1 VKINDLFRSKKSLAA
16 ADLVGKAVR
25 VTIESVEV
33 QKFDEGEKPVLHFVG
48 KDKTMVLNKTNA
60 LRIIEAV
67 GDDESDNWV
76 GWSIVLYPT
85 KVDYA
90 GKRVDAIR
98 IDDRPGA
105 TKKPTSAPTRPTAR
119 PEPSEEAFEDG
130 GAMPDDSDIP
140 FARMPSY

>member
-1 VKINDLFRSKKSLAA
+1 
-16 ADLVGKAVR
+16 

-67 GDDESDNWV
+67 GDDESDNWI

-98 IDDRPGA
+98 VDDRPGSTKPPAKPVRVAMA
-105 TKKPTSAPTRPTAR
+105 TADAP
-119 PEPSEEAFEDG
+119 EEEFG
-130 GAMPDDSDIP
+130 GMPDDDSIP
-140 FARMPSY
+140 FARMESY

>member
-1 VKINDLFRSKKSLAA
+1 VKVNDLFRSKKSLAA
-16 ADLVGKAVR
+16 ADLGGKAVR

-67 GDDESDNWV
+67 GDDESDTWI

-105 TKKPTSAPTRPTAR
+105 TKPPTAPVR
-119 PEPSEEAFEDG
+119 KPVEAPEPWDEPSGD
-130 GAMPDDSDIP
+130 MPDDSDIQ
-140 FARMPSY
+140 F

>member
-1 VKINDLFRSKKSLAA
+1 MKINDLFRSKKSLAA
-16 ADLVGKAVR
+16 ADLGGKAVR

-60 LRIIEAV
+60 LRIVEAT
-67 GDDESDNWV
+67 GTDESDDWP

-105 TKKPTSAPTRPTAR
+105 TKPPVAPVRRAVAPPDA
-119 PEPSEEAFEDG
+119 
-130 GAMPDDSDIP
+130 PDDAVDMPSDDDIP
-140 FARMPSY
+140 F

>member
-1 VKINDLFRSKKSLAA
+1 MKVNDLFRSKKSLAA
-16 ADLVGKAVR
+16 ADLGGKAVR

-105 TKKPTSAPTRPTAR
+105 TKPPAQPVRRAVAPPA
-119 PEPSEEAFEDG
+119 AFEVG
-130 GAMPDDSDIP
+130 GGEATEFDEPMPSDDDIP
-140 FARMPSY
+140 F

>member
-1 VKINDLFRSKKSLAA
+1 
-16 ADLVGKAVR
+16 VR

-60 LRIIEAV
+60 SRIIEAI
-67 GDDESDNWV
+67 GDDESDTWI

-105 TKKPTSAPTRPTAR
+105 TKPPAVTLPRKTAQALTV
-119 PEPSEEAFEDG
+119 EETPFDES
-130 GAMPDDSDIP
+130 MPDDSDIP
-140 FARMPSY
+140 F

>member
-1 VKINDLFRSKKSLAA
+1 VKVNDLFRSKKSLAA
-16 ADLVGKAVR
+16 ADLGGKAVR

-105 TKKPTSAPTRPTAR
+105 TKPPAKPVRVAMATADAP
-119 PEPSEEAFEDG
+119 EEEFG
-130 GAMPDDSDIP
+130 GMPDDDSIP
-140 FARMPSY
+140 FDRMSSY

>member
-1 VKINDLFRSKKSLAA
+1 MKVNDLFRSKKSLAA
-16 ADLVGKAVR
+16 ADLNGKAVR

-105 TKKPTSAPTRPTAR
+105 TKRPATAVAPRVVRPRADQTG
-119 PEPSEEAFEDG
+119 PEDYEELPESDL
-130 GAMPDDSDIP
+130 PDDSGIP
-140 FARMPSY
+140 F

>member
-1 VKINDLFRSKKSLAA
+1 MKVNDLFRSKKSLAA
-16 ADLVGKAVR
+16 ADLGGKAVR

-105 TKKPTSAPTRPTAR
+105 TKPPAAPVRRTTVQ
-119 PEPSEEAFEDG
+119 PEPIERESTDEYVD
-130 GAMPDDSDIP
+130 MPDDDQIP
-140 FARMPSY
+140 F

>member
-1 VKINDLFRSKKSLAA
+1 MKINELFRSKKSLSA
-16 ADLVGKAVR
+16 ADLGGKAVR

-33 QKFDEGEKPVLHFVG
+33 QKFDEGDKPVLHFVG

-60 LRIIEAV
+60 LRIVEAT
-67 GDDESDNWV
+67 GTDESDDWT
-76 GWSIVLYPT
+76 GWSIILYPT

-105 TKKPTSAPTRPTAR
+105 TKPPAIPARRAVAPPDA
-119 PEPSEEAFEDG
+119 PDEDLG
-130 GAMPDDSDIP
+130 GMPDDDSIP
-140 FARMPSY
+140 FARMESY

>member
-1 VKINDLFRSKKSLAA
+1 MKVNDLFRSKKSLAA
-16 ADLVGKAVR
+16 SDLNGKAVR

-105 TKKPTSAPTRPTAR
+105 TKPPTSGVRKPVAA
-119 PEPSEEAFEDG
+119 PEPSSDEYMDMPED
-130 GAMPDDSDIP
+130 DQIP
-140 FARMPSY
+140 F

>member
-1 VKINDLFRSKKSLAA
+1 VKVNDLFRSKKSLSA
-16 ADLVGKAVR
+16 ADLAGKAVR

-60 LRIIEAV
+60 SRIIEAI
-67 GDDESDNWV
+67 GDDESDTWI

-105 TKKPTSAPTRPTAR
+105 TKPPAQPVRRAVAA
-119 PEPSEEAFEDG
+119 PEPSEDNFDEP
-130 GAMPDDSDIP
+130 MPSDDDIP
-140 FARMPSY
+140 F

>member
-1 VKINDLFRSKKSLAA
+1 MKVNDLFRSKKSLAA
-16 ADLVGKAVR
+16 ADLAGKAVR

-105 TKKPTSAPTRPTAR
+105 TKAPAQAVRRAVEAPAAFD
-119 PEPSEEAFEDG
+119 EPSDL
-130 GAMPDDSDIP
+130 PSDDDIP
-140 FARMPSY
+140 F